1 MMYLYSIPDN
11 IMKFS
16 PPCLCGLFNYKLAF
30 PLESSKHFGI
40 HCSVLFHIISV
51 SIVIL
56 QDKKQNLINYFA
68 VKEVNTLLKSSY
80 NVLNQH
86 IN

>member
-1 MMYLYSIPDN
+1 MYLYSIPDN

-40 HCSVLFHIISV
+40 HCSVLCHIVSV
-51 SIVIL
+51 SI
-56 QDKKQNLINYFA
+56 DKKLNLINYFA

-80 NVLNQH
+80 NVLTQH